1 MAANIERL
9 IEAAEYLERRERE
22 AEHGYA
28 SLLPAACDNKRARSG
43 KKTATCR
50 ISQKV
55 EDGFGWNMVDRFM
68 HNELEKNRRAQLRTC
83 LERLKAIVPLGTD
96 NSRHTTLGLLNN
108 AKMLIKRLEEQE
120 RRSQHMKEQLSRE
133 QRFLRRRLE
142 QLEPGVERPRAD
154 SLGSTASTH
163 FSTSS
168 TLSFSSDSERD
179 ELEVDVESVDLVSS
193 FGIVIGRGESP
204 QSQAS
209 DGGYA
214 SSGFVWPEL
223 C

>member
-43 KKTATCR
+43 KKTATC
-50 ISQKV
+50 
-55 EDGFGWNMVDRFM
+55 RFM